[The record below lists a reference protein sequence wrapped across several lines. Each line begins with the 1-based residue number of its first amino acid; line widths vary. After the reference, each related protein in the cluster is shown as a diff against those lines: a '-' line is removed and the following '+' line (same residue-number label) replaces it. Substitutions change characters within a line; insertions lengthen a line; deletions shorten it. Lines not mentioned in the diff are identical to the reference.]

1 MKLISTNPSL
11 AYETIGSVKITAI
24 DEIENIVI
32 QSHNSQ
38 IKWHNRG
45 VTGRID
51 LLRKLSAKFSDN
63 INRLAELQSIE
74 MGMPISQ
81 SIADINFGIE
91 YFNSYL
97 DKGTE
102 YLKPTI
108 TFENDTESDT
118 VYFEPYGVV
127 ACIVPWNYPF
137 SNFVW
142 QCGQNL
148 VAGNSVIFKHSE
160 ESPLCGKL
168 IDEIV
173 NSILPDGV
181 FIEIYGD
188 GSIGEKLVKSDINLI
203 CFTGSTTTGIKINEL
218 AASRLIPTSLE
229 LGGSA
234 PGIIFEGTDISKVIN
249 TIYNYRFSNCG
260 QACDALK
267 RLIVHE
273 SLFDQVVLTLSKIL
287 SEKRIGNAI
296 NPQTDIGPLVS
307 KRQLDLLIEQV
318 NYAINKGAKIIVGGK
333 QPKNLNGAYYE
344 PTIITNVTNDM
355 RIWNQEVFGP
365 VLPIV
370 SFSTEDQAITLAND
384 TNYGLG
390 AYIFTDDAVKF
401 NRVANQLQSGMIS
414 QNNLSYVNVCN
425 PFTGYNMSGGGRE
438 HAQFGFGTIT
448 RLKLVVNEK

>member
-11 AYETIGSVKITAI
+11 TYETIGSVEITAI
-24 DEIENIVI
+24 DEIDNIVI
-32 QSHNSQ
+32 QSHKSQ
-38 IKWHNRG
+38 IKWHNLG
-45 VTGRID
+45 VIGRIN
-51 LLRKLSAKFSDN
+51 LLRKLSNKFFEN
-63 INRLAELQSIE
+63 INPLAELQSIE
-74 MGMPISQ
+74 MGMPINQ
-81 SIADINFGIE
+81 SMADINFGIE

-97 DKGTE
+97 DKGAE

-108 TFENDTESDT
+108 TFENDAKSDT

-188 GSIGEKLVKSDINLI
+188 GSIGEKLVKSDVNLI

-234 PGIIFEGTDISKVIN
+234 
-249 TIYNYRFSNCG
+249 
-260 QACDALK
+260 
-267 RLIVHE
+267 
-273 SLFDQVVLTLSKIL
+273 LTHPHIP
-287 SEKRIGNAI
+287 N
-296 NPQTDIGPLVS
+296 
-307 KRQLDLLIEQV
+307 
-318 NYAINKGAKIIVGGK
+318 
-333 QPKNLNGAYYE
+333 
-344 PTIITNVTNDM
+344 
-355 RIWNQEVFGP
+355 
-365 VLPIV
+365 
-370 SFSTEDQAITLAND
+370 
-384 TNYGLG
+384 
-390 AYIFTDDAVKF
+390 
-401 NRVANQLQSGMIS
+401 
-414 QNNLSYVNVCN
+414 
-425 PFTGYNMSGGGRE
+425 
-438 HAQFGFGTIT
+438 
-448 RLKLVVNEK
+448 